1 MKIVLFGSSDFS
13 IPTLQIL
20 DKSSHDLISVVT
32 PIDKPRGRGKKVVIS
47 NFRKEINALSYPNL
61 QFENF
66 NLDETVKTLQKI
78 NADLFVVVAFQKL
91 PDKIINIPKYGCVNI
106 HPSKL
111 PKYRGSSPIQY
122 AILNGDK
129 EIGISIIKI
138 SSKIDS
144 GNILFQSN
152 LAISDNEN
160 FGDIYYKSS
169 VIGADNLIKAINL
182 LNENIAYKGIAQDNS
197 NATYAKKLFAKDFK
211 INWNKTSLEIYNHI
225 RAFSPYPG
233 AYSFLNK
240 KRFKIFKSKIIL
252 EKNMNLNLP
261 AGSIKIEDNSIYVK
275 TKDNFLSL
283 LILQIEGKKKMDV
296 ASYLKGNN
304 LNCFNFDE

>member
-47 NFRKEINALSYPNL
+47 NFRKEVNALSYTNL

-144 GNILFQSN
+144 GNILFQTN

-169 VIGADNLIKAINL
+169 VIGADNLIKTINL
-182 LNENIAYKGIAQDNS
+182 LNENIAYRGIAQDDS
-197 NATYAKKLFAKDFK
+197 IATYAKKLFAKDFK
-211 INWNKTSLEIYNHI
+211 INWNKTSLEIYNQI

-261 AGSIKIEDNSIYVK
+261 AGAIKIEDNSIYVK

-283 LILQIEGKKKMDV
+283 LVLQIEGKKKMDV

-304 LNCFNFDE
+304 LNSFNFDE

>member
-13 IPTLQIL
+13 IPTLQTL

-32 PIDKPRGRGKKVVIS
+32 PIDKPRGRGKKVIIS
-47 NFRKEINALSYPNL
+47 NFRKEIIALSYPNL

-169 VIGADNLIKAINL
+169 VIGADNLIKTINL
-182 LNENIAYKGIAQDNS
+182 LNKNIAYRGIIQDDS

-211 INWNKTSLEIYNHI
+211 INWNKTSLEIYNQI

>member
-13 IPTLQIL
+13 IPTLQTL

-32 PIDKPRGRGKKVVIS
+32 PIDKPRGRGKKVIIS

-169 VIGADNLIKAINL
+169 VIGADNLIKTINL
-182 LNENIAYKGIAQDNS
+182 LNKNIAYRGIIQDDS

-211 INWNKTSLEIYNHI
+211 INWNKTSLEIYNQI

>member
-13 IPTLQIL
+13 IPTLQTL

-32 PIDKPRGRGKKVVIS
+32 PIDKPRGRGKKVIIS

-61 QFENF
+61 QFKNF

-144 GNILFQSN
+144 GNILYQTN

-169 VIGADNLIKAINL
+169 VIGADNLIKTINL
-182 LNENIAYKGIAQDNS
+182 LNKNIAYRGIIQDDS

-211 INWNKTSLEIYNHI
+211 INWNKTSLEIYNQI

>member
-61 QFENF
+61 HFENF
-66 NLDETVKTLQKI
+66 NSDETVKTLQNI

-144 GNILFQSN
+144 GNILYQTN

-169 VIGADNLIKAINL
+169 VIGADNLIKTINL
-182 LNENIAYKGIAQDNS
+182 LNKNIAYRGIIQDDS

-211 INWNKTSLEIYNHI
+211 INWNKTSLEIYNQI

-240 KRFKIFKSKIIL
+240 KRFKIFKSKIIFK
-252 EKNMNLNLP
+252 KNMNLNLP